1 MGNRSFFNA
10 LHDREGDFLLATVLE
25 GPAQGERVL
34 LRNTAPVW
42 PEELPAFW
50 GEHLPALAAVTSSG
64 ILKSAGQR
72 IFVERFGA
80 APQLVVCGGGH
91 VGASVVRL
99 AKLLGLPVTALEDR
113 PEFAEELRQAGAD
126 AVLCLPFAE
135 GLAQI
140 PGGQETYFV
149 VVTRAHSCDI
159 ACLRSILQ
167 KPAAYVG
174 MMGSRKRAALVHT
187 QLAELGLPQ
196 ERIDALH
203 APIGLSIGAKTA
215 QEIALSILAEIV
227 SVKNS
232 RQQTEGFFPALLA
245 ALEQQTAPAVLAI
258 IVGRHG
264 STPREEGS
272 KMLVLPDGSAV
283 GSVGGGIMEYRTQ
296 QLVTLKEDRYSIT
309 EKGRRVAQELAYDL
323 PRSVRERAVAA
334 VLRSQTWARKEA
346 EYSARITEKPD
357 GHCSIR
363 CTIKALDQELFCLD
377 IGTPDRLSADLV
389 KKQFILKGNEIYQM
403 LITKLTE

>member
-42 PEELPAFW
+42 PEKLPAFW
-50 GEHLPALAAVTSSG
+50 REHLPALAAVTSSG

-80 APQLVVCGGGH
+80 APQLVGCGGGH

-99 AKLLGLPVTALEDR
+99 AMLLGLPVTALEDR

-126 AVLCLPFAE
+126 AALCLPFAE

-232 RQQTEGFFPALLA
+232 RQQTEGFSPALLA
-245 ALEQQTAPAVLAI
+245 ALEQQTAPAVLAT

-296 QLVTLKEDRYSIT
+296 QLARELLEPGAAPCRLAAFTT
-309 EKGRRVAQELAYDL
+309 EGASD
-323 PRSVRERAVAA
+323 AA
-334 VLRSQTWARKEA
+334 AIAACGGSMVGFLQ
-346 EYSARITEKPD
+346 
-357 GHCSIR
+357 
-363 CTIKALDQELFCLD
+363 
-377 IGTPDRLSADLV
+377 RLEPE
-389 KKQFILKGNEIYQM
+389 G
-403 LITKLTE
+403 

>member
-50 GEHLPALAAVTSSG
+50 GEHLAALAAVTSSG

-174 MMGSRKRAALVHT
+174 MMAA
-187 QLAELGLPQ
+187 
-196 ERIDALH
+196 
-203 APIGLSIGAKTA
+203 
-215 QEIALSILAEIV
+215 
-227 SVKNS
+227 
-232 RQQTEGFFPALLA
+232 
-245 ALEQQTAPAVLAI
+245 
-258 IVGRHG
+258 
-264 STPREEGS
+264 
-272 KMLVLPDGSAV
+272 GSARLWCTHNWPSW
-283 GSVGGGIMEYRTQ
+283 GCRKSALMPCTRPLGFPLAQ
-296 QLVTLKEDRYSIT
+296 KPH
-309 EKGRRVAQELAYDL
+309 RRSHFPFLR
-323 PRSVRERAVAA
+323 RS
-334 VLRSQTWARKEA
+334 S
-346 EYSARITEKPD
+346 P
-357 GHCSIR
+357 
-363 CTIKALDQELFCLD
+363 
-377 IGTPDRLSADLV
+377 
-389 KKQFILKGNEIYQM
+389 
-403 LITKLTE
+403 

>member
-1 MGNRSFFNA
+1 MGNRSFFNT

-140 PGGQETYFV
+140 SGGQETYFV

-174 MMGSRKRAALVHT
+174 MMGSRGRAALVRR
-187 QLAELGLPQ
+187 QLLETGLDSQ
-196 ERIDALH
+196 RVESLC
-203 APIGLSIGAKTA
+203 APIGLAIGAQTA
-215 QEIALSILAEIV
+215 AEIALSILAQIV
-227 SVKNS
+227 QVKNA
-232 RQQTEGFFPALLA
+232 RPQTEGYPIALLDA
-245 ALEQQTAPAVLAI
+245 MVQAENVRTPAVLAT
-258 IVGRHG
+258 IVARHG
-264 STPREEGS
+264 STPRDVGA
-272 KMLVLPDGSAV
+272 KMLILPDGSTV
-283 GSVGGGIMEYRTQ
+283 GSVGGGIMEHRTI
-296 QLVTLKEDRYSIT
+296 LA
-309 EKGRRVAQELAYDL
+309 AQEMLTGAAPAY
-323 PRSVRERAVAA
+323 
-334 VLRSQTWARKEA
+334 Q
-346 EYSARITEKPD
+346 
-357 GHCSIR
+357 
-363 CTIKALDQELFCLD
+363 
-377 IGTPDRLSADLV
+377 RLHFSADG
-389 KKQFILKGNEIYQM
+389 KNDDAAIAACGGSMEIV
-403 LITKLTE
+403 LTRLQPGKEIK